1 MYWMDVPVVP
11 LSEPAPVSVQVGVA
25 VLPVT
30 TAVSVIAAPPGATVV
45 AEGVTVSEVAGEG
58 LGDGVGVCAGAGEP
72 PPPPHATSA
81 RGIAATAA

>member
-1 MYWMDVPVVP
+1 
-11 LSEPAPVSVQVGVA
+11 VA

-45 AEGVTVSEVAGEG
+45 DDGVTVSEAAGEG
-58 LGDGVGVCAGAGEP
+58 LGVGVGVGAGLGEPP
-72 PPPPHATSA
+72 PPPPHATST